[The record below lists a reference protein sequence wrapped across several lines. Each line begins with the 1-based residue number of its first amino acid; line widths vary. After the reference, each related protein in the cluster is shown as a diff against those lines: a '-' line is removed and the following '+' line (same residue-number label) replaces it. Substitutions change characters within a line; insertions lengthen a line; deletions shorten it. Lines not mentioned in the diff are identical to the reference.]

1 LKYDRAA
8 EKPRSAFGTVA
19 LFLAGLLI
27 PDVAHAVTYAFGPVT
42 FAWIDPS
49 SHTVVRASS
58 APIAFRSLAGCGT
71 AVPIIDDTISDP
83 IPLGFNFQFASIV
96 VDSVRVMSNG
106 RLQFLNQNPAN
117 GAVFDNVACG
127 FGTPDQFPL
136 PNASIPYTMKL
147 YGADVDPTNIE
158 DAPAYATRCSL
169 TGAGVGLFG
178 SLACFVSFATIGSSP
193 NLQFVVTYN
202 NVPAWTQGNTPQGN
216 FQLQAIV
223 RQDGTFIYQYG
234 QNTSVPSAEI
244 GWQADPN
251 AGDYAIPN
259 VGALPPQN
267 LAIEFY
273 VPAPTSVTT
282 AGGTPQSTL
291 INTAF
296 ASPLQ
301 VTVRD
306 QLNNPIAGVTV
317 SFTVPGSGASA
328 TLSAGSAVTNGS
340 GLASVTAT
348 ANATAGSYSVT
359 ASVVGVLTPATFNLT
374 NTTTLNFFRRRID

>member
-1 LKYDRAA
+1 M
-8 EKPRSAFGTVA
+8 

-27 PDVAHAVTYAFGPVT
+27 PAVAHAVTYAFGPVT

-83 IPLGFNFQFASIV
+83 IPLGFNFQFAGIL

-158 DAPAYATRCSL
+158 DAPTYATRCSL
-169 TGAGVGLFG
+169 TGAGTGTFG
-178 SLACFVSFATIGSSP
+178 SLSCYVSFATIGSSP

-259 VGALPPQN
+259 LGALPPQN
-267 LAIEFY
+267 LAVEFY
-273 VPAPTSVTT
+273 IPTPTSV
-282 AGGTPQSTL
+282 AASGGTPQSTL
-291 INTAF
+291 INTGF
-296 ASPLQ
+296 ANPLQ

-306 QLNNPIAGVTV
+306 QLNNPMAGVTV
-317 SFTVPGSGASA
+317 TFAAPGSGASA

-340 GLASVTAT
+340 GVASVTAT
-348 ANATAGSYSVT
+348 ANATAGSYSVM

-374 NTTTLNFFRRRID
+374 NTTLLNFFRRRVD